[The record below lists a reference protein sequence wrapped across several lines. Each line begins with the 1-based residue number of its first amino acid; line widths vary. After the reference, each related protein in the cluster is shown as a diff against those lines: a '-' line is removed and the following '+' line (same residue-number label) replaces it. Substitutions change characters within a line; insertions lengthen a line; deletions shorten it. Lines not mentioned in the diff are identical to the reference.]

1 MGDSWLEQ
9 RLAAYWDDGRPF
21 AALRG
26 QFSGAVLIVASGPS
40 AADFPV
46 ERYGHVPMIAM
57 NGSISRFVNTAIRPL
72 FYLCDDR
79 GFVRLRMPLLQ
90 AGMQLAQHTS
100 LGYGAFEVLLESAPD
115 SIGAASL
122 YLMQRSNRPLDG
134 GGRSDRGYAWHVR
147 NDPDIECRF
156 SLFRQKPNRI
166 GFSRNMSKGYFGG
179 RTIPYAA
186 LQLAYHLGF
195 SKAILVGVDLNAQPG
210 RFYEQGEE
218 ALPSRLDED
227 YEDYIL
233 PSFRL
238 VAEKVVGPQFQV
250 FNLSQ
255 SSRLPEELIPRV
267 TLGQLD
273 ALLADS

>member
-1 MGDSWLEQ
+1 MGESWVEQ
-9 RLAAYWDDGRPF
+9 RLAACWDEGRPF
-21 AALRG
+21 AALRD
-26 QFSGAVLIVASGPS
+26 QFSGAVFIVASGPS
-40 AADFPV
+40 AADFPL

-57 NGSISRFVNTAIRPL
+57 NGSISRFVGTEVRPL

-115 SIGAASL
+115 SMGTASL
-122 YLMQRSNRPLDG
+122 FLMQRSNRPLDG
-134 GGRSDRGYAWHVR
+134 GERSDRGYAWHVR
-147 NDPDIECRF
+147 NDPDIECLF

-166 GFSRNMSKGYFGG
+166 GFSRNMCKGYFGG

-238 VAEKVVGPQFQV
+238 VADKVVGPRFQV

-255 SSRLPEELIPRV
+255 SSRLPEKLIPR
-267 TLGQLD
+267 LALSQLD